1 MSNRFYVNDVQIFGN
16 NEMFERTYEELK
28 KQGAEWTE
36 DCTFGEIEI
45 TDPQALMEAV
55 EKDSLEYLKKVCTE
69 MVLDEEKGTY
79 KDKNFEDVHDS
90 DLILS
95 VYGDTLKN
103 RAYTDKGEVRNK
115 AWRSIGWWLEEK
127 RILTS
132 WNLYQAIKNDVK
144 FDKQENLV
152 LKEGHE
158 ITAHMY

>member
-16 NEMFERTYEELK
+16 NEMFKRTYEELK
-28 KQGAEWTE
+28 KQGAEWT
-36 DCTFGEIEI
+36 DDGTFDEIEI
-45 TDPQALMEAV
+45 TDPQALMDAV

-69 MVLDEEKGTY
+69 DIFDEENK
-79 KDKNFEDVHDS
+79 KIINKKFEDVHDS

-95 VYGDTLKN
+95 VYGDTLKD
-103 RAYTDKGEVRNK
+103 RAYTEKGEVRNK

-132 WNLYQAIKNDVK
+132 WNLYQAIKNDVE

-152 LKEGHE
+152 LKEGHT
-158 ITAHMY
+158 ITASMY